1 MAAQRRCDATFR
13 KPLPA
18 ACFAILRQL
27 RSIRRSVPTP
37 VYQALVV
44 ALVLSRL
51 DYGNAVLV
59 GLPGYLYSCLQSV
72 FNAAARFIA
81 GLQHSDRII
90 NMLTSFH
97 WLRMLECVQFKLLTI
112 VFHSLNG
119 TAPSYLA
126 ADL

>member
-1 MAAQRRCDATFR
+1 MRCRVQKTVAS
-13 KPLPA
+13 
-18 ACFAILRQL
+18 CFADLPQL
-27 RSIRRSVPTP
+27 RSIRRSVPTS
-37 VYQALVV
+37 VYQMFIV
-44 ALVLSRL
+44 ALVLTQL
-51 DYGNAVLV
+51 DYGN